1 MYCLKFFIFTLLA
14 LFLLTGCEEDI
25 DLSLKGDKPRLV
37 VDGVITTDTMAHRVK
52 LSLSGDYFD
61 NQPMPRV
68 SGAVVTL
75 SDGVETFVLKE
86 SQDNPGEYLTSDNFY
101 GRQNTLYSLEI
112 SNVDVNA
119 DGQAEVYTSESYL
132 NPVIEIDSVSIGFH
146 RIWKLWQINLHAHD
160 PAGDENFYLFN
171 LYINGE
177 LYSDR
182 YSKMSYTDDRFF
194 DGSYADGVWIFSL
207 DAEDEEENLVPGDV
221 VTLESLMVEKN
232 YYDFVN
238 AAEEETE
245 DKTPLFSGPP
255 ANVPSNISNG
265 ALGQFA
271 AYSISRYSV
280 VNASTVEDMIENAQ

>member
-1 MYCLKFFIFTLLA
+1 MRFYKYCSVLLVGC
-14 LFLLTGCEEDI
+14 LWLTACEEDI
-25 DLSLKGDKPRLV
+25 ELSLNGDQPRLV
-37 VDGVITTDTMAHRVK
+37 VDGAITTDTMAHKVK
-52 LSLSGDYFD
+52 LSLSGNYFD

-75 SDGVETFVLKE
+75 SDGDDTFVLQE
-86 SQDNPGEYLTSDNFY
+86 SDDAPGEYLTSDSFF

-112 SNVDVNA
+112 SNVDVNG
-119 DGQAEVYTSESYL
+119 DGREEVYTSESYL
-132 NPVIEIDSVSIGFH
+132 NPLIETDSVSIGFH

-160 PAGDENFYLFN
+160 PAGVENYYLFN

-182 YSKMSYTDDRFF
+182 YGKMSYTDDRFF
-194 DGSYADGVWIFSL
+194 DGSFADGVWIFAL
-207 DAEDEEENLVPGDV
+207 DSEDDEENLVPGDV
-221 VTLESLMVEKN
+221 VTLETWMVEKS

-238 AAEEETE
+238 AAEEETGV
-245 DKTPLFSGPP
+245 KTPLFSGPP

-271 AYSISRYSV
+271 AYAISRYSV
-280 VNASTVEDMIENAQ
+280 VNEFTAEEMLEMAQ